1 MDLYSKWITKIT
13 EDNLTALVEY
23 GARYGLLSREY
34 LMSEMQSNAE
44 NGEDSY
50 LLVYAPESRT
60 SVAFYVVTGK
70 EVKER
75 YILIP
80 VYHPE
85 GHLQEFIVNH

>member
-1 MDLYSKWITKIT
+1 MYSKWITQIT
-13 EDNLTALVEY
+13 EDNLTALAEY
-23 GARYGLLSREY
+23 CARYGLLSRDEI
-34 LMSEMQSNAE
+34 ERAVQSHAE

-50 LLVYAPESRT
+50 LLVFAPEDRT
-60 SVAFYVVTGK
+60 RVNMRVVDGK

-85 GHLQEFIVNH
+85 GHFQQFELNH